1 MDKRTLLAIVL
12 SLALMMGY
20 QYYIAEK
27 YPQKSKATQTAEVE
41 TTTRG
46 TDKGI
51 IVGNAPASSRQEVRQ
66 IIVQQES
73 LAEKVDYREKGKDI
87 TVENPLYIAVFS
99 SQGASLKSFK
109 LKNFREAVKKDSEL
123 VEFVNV
129 KEGML
134 NPLVTTFPNS
144 SIDLPADVIYE
155 ADADSIDLT
164 GGIDTKRL
172 TFSWSYKDKIRID
185 KVFTFYSDK
194 YAFELEMKVHNLSDN
209 TLNENAL
216 LSWNWY
222 FDPDADSDRYSHVGP
237 VSYIKGDFET
247 EKPAKLGE
255 KKYLGPDVSWIGL
268 ERKYFIASMIP
279 EQPSLTSFV
288 VSKDNRNLVSTG
300 LEGPK
305 NTIPPRQSGVFRYT
319 FYIGPKDYTILKA
332 EGVGLEN
339 SIDFGSWIKWLALP
353 LLYVLKFIYQYV
365 HNYGLAIIIL
375 TIFVKMLFWPLGNIS
390 YKSMKEMQ
398 KLQPQ
403 MKTLRDKH
411 KDDKAKMQQ
420 ETMALYKRHKVNPM
434 SGCFPMV
441 IQLPVFFG
449 LYRALLYSIELRHS
463 PLFFWIQDLSAKD
476 PYYITPII
484 MGATMFLQQ
493 RMSPTPGGNEMQ
505 AKLMMWMPVV
515 FTFLF
520 LSFPSGLV
528 IYWLFNNILS
538 IGQQYYI
545 NKRSS

>member
-1 MDKRTLLAIVL
+1 MDKRTFLAIIL

-20 QYYIAEK
+20 QYYIAKK
-27 YPQKSKATQTAEVE
+27 YPQKSEVTQTAEVE
-41 TTTRG
+41 TATRG

-51 IVGNAPASSRQEVRQ
+51 IIENAPASSRQEVRQ

-73 LAEKVDYREKGKDI
+73 LTGKVDYREKGKDI

-109 LKNFREAVKKDSEL
+109 LKNFREAVQKDSEL

-164 GGIDTKRL
+164 RGIDTKRL

-185 KVFTFYSDK
+185 KIYTFYSDK

-237 VSYIKGDFET
+237 VSYIKEEFET
-247 EKPAKLGE
+247 EKPEKLGE
-255 KKYLGPDVSWIGL
+255 KKYLGPDVSWVGL

-305 NTIPPRQSGVFRYT
+305 NTIPPKQSAVFRYT
-319 FYIGPKDYTILKA
+319 LYLGPKDYSILKS

-339 SIDFGSWIKWLALP
+339 SINFGSWVKWLALP
-353 LLYVLKFIYQYV
+353 LLYALKFVYQYV
-365 HNYGLAIIIL
+365 HNYGIAIIIL
-375 TIFVKMLFWPLGNIS
+375 TIFVKMIFWPLGNIS
-390 YKSMKEMQ
+390 YKSMKGMQ

-403 MKTLRDKH
+403 MKTLRDKY

-420 ETMALYKRHKVNPM
+420 ETMALYKRHKINPM
-434 SGCFPMV
+434 SGCLPMV

-493 RMSPTPGGNEMQ
+493 RMSPVPGGNEMQ
-505 AKLMMWMPVV
+505 AKMMMWMPVV

-528 IYWLFNNILS
+528 LYWLFNNILS

-545 NKRSS
+545 NKR